1 MNSIPHPL
9 LGRRGRPPARRA
21 LCGSLA
27 RGALALSFLIT
38 SAAARAQDP
47 PPGNP
52 DSLAGTWRFSGSED
66 PTRVFIET
74 FTSDGGSVEIN
85 NLQTGPAVGIG
96 AWTRVGPGEF
106 LATMHKQVWRIV
118 RIQTGELEFQFN
130 GSVKIRRH
138 ITLSTDGN
146 QVTGVHKVEV
156 FNLDGSVFAPPPGTF
171 QGTRLFAE
179 PLSDQARM
187 LTPLV
192 SGGDVTV
199 RFVGKPGAAHGV
211 ERATSL
217 NGAWQRFADVVVP
230 TNGVGEFTDP
240 APPAPSGFYRT
251 GPPSTS
257 DPDHE

>member
-1 MNSIPHPL
+1 MNWLPHLP
-9 LGRRGRPPARRA
+9 LGRRGRPQAKRA
-21 LCGSLA
+21 LGGTLA
-27 RGALALSFLIT
+27 RGALALSFLIA

-130 GSVKIRRH
+130 GSVKVRRH
-138 ITLSTDGN
+138 ITLSADGN

-156 FNLDGSVFAPPPGTF
+156 KAQSFIECRNNGIVIACPKATLDGYTDAQT
-171 QGTRLFAE
+171 
-179 PLSDQARM
+179 QAAIGKAT
-187 LTPLV
+187 LLV
-192 SGGDVTV
+192 EEQQNWGKSG
-199 RFVGKPGAAHGV
+199 
-211 ERATSL
+211 S
-217 NGAWQRFADVVVP
+217 
-230 TNGVGEFTDP
+230 
-240 APPAPSGFYRT
+240 
-251 GPPSTS
+251 
-257 DPDHE
+257 